1 MARQKELWGFFV
13 KISFQGE
20 LGSYSH
26 QACCEAFP
34 DAQPLPCPTFEGA
47 MEKAKG
53 GESKYAIIP
62 VENSTYGRIADIYYL
77 LPESGLFII
86 KEHFLRVHIN
96 LLALPGVSIRE
107 VKLAMSHSVLLGQCR
122 KFLAKNNIK
131 GVSGVDT
138 AGSAKLVSQS
148 QDRTKAALASPL
160 AGQIYG
166 LESLVEEVEDMSN
179 NTTRFLVMSNNSEE
193 NNITDKKQFMT
204 TIIFQVRN
212 IPAALYKAMGG
223 FATNGVNM
231 VKLES
236 YMVAGSFTSTQFY
249 ADLEGH
255 PDEESVNRALS
266 ELKYFTS
273 MVKILGVYEADSFR
287 DYNS

>member
-1 MARQKELWGFFV
+1 M

-34 DAQPLPCPTFEGA
+34 KVEPLPCPTFEGA
-47 MEKAKG
+47 MEKVKVREA
-53 GESKYAIIP
+53 KYAVIP
-62 VENSTYGRIADIYYL
+62 VENSTYGRVADIHYL
-77 LPESGLFII
+77 LPESGLFIV

-107 VKLAMSHSVLLGQCR
+107 VKTAMSHAVLLGQCR
-122 KFLAKNNIK
+122 KFLSKYKIK
-131 GVSGVDT
+131 AVSAVDT
-138 AGSAKLVSQS
+138 AGSAKIISQDN
-148 QDRTKAALASPL
+148 DRTKAALASSL

-166 LESLVEEVEDMSN
+166 LEALGEEIEDMNN
-179 NTTRFLVMSNNSEE
+179 NTTRFLVMSNEAEE
-193 NNITDKKQFMT
+193 TSFSDSRLYMT

-212 IPAALYKAMGG
+212 LPAALYKAMGG

-249 ADLEGH
+249 ADIEGH
-255 PDEESVNRALS
+255 PDEEPVSRALD

-273 MVKILGVYEADSFR
+273 MVKILGVYEADGFR
-287 DYNS
+287 KHNS